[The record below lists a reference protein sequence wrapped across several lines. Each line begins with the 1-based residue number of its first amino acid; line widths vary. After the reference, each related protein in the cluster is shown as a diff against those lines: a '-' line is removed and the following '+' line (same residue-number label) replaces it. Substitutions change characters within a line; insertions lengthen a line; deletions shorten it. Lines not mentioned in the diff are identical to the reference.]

1 MYLQQSFHLTLSEPL
16 PTWVLRGTLGKSQPG
31 HELHVRKRDWRE
43 KKEEGNKE
51 VRVRVICVS
60 FFRYLTQAVS
70 LFFLLLLFSAA
81 GSVSNVT
88 VYWAAC
94 RYCYFTM
101 DMGLQ
106 EILIFYKKAHT
117 HWFCVWE
124 GYIPLPGD
132 VWKPWCCCCLG
143 NPLHHDNVLFLT
155 EDWRLSTSQSSVPS
169 YLWIIASLFLI
180 SHPARCS
187 ETLSVKTCTHNE
199 KPSVQLDY
207 LALFI
212 FIFPF

>member
-70 LFFLLLLFSAA
+70 LFFFSLLFSAA

-88 VYWAAC
+88 VY
-94 RYCYFTM
+94 
-101 DMGLQ
+101 
-106 EILIFYKKAHT
+106 
-117 HWFCVWE
+117 
-124 GYIPLPGD
+124 
-132 VWKPWCCCCLG
+132 
-143 NPLHHDNVLFLT
+143 
-155 EDWRLSTSQSSVPS
+155 
-169 YLWIIASLFLI
+169 
-180 SHPARCS
+180 
-187 ETLSVKTCTHNE
+187 
-199 KPSVQLDY
+199 
-207 LALFI
+207 
-212 FIFPF
+212 